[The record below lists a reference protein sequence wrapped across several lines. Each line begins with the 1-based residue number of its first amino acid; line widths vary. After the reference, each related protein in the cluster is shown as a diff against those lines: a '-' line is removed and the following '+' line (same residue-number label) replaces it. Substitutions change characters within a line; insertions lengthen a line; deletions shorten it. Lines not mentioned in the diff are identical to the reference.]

1 MRWLKAIAWR
11 LNAIAWIANFVGM
24 ACGLYVLLTAID
36 RNTQGEY
43 IDEARALDYVYAVQT
58 FIAGF
63 LVSAIATATVLS
75 IVLVLVQWLSI
86 LLVFSLWLFRRSK

>member
-1 MRWLKAIAWR
+1 MLRWL
-11 LNAIAWIANFVGM
+11 NQIAWIANFFGVSF
-24 ACGLYVLLTAID
+24 GLYFLLTAID

-63 LVSAIATATVLS
+63 LAGAIATATVPS
-75 IVLVLVQWLSI
+75 VALVLAGWLFH
-86 LLVFSLWLFRRSK
+86 LARWLFRRSD